1 MARGAACSDGF
12 TAGYVHWPLNETPL
26 IGHLRCP
33 WSAQR
38 LHIQRKTQNKKH
50 LTSAP
55 RPRRGPTSTEIAD
68 FARYRRDFFGKYID
82 LSNGLPTD
90 NMLRRFFQNLD
101 SNTFRARFAQWVSSI
116 VHDGAQGKVVSIDY
130 GKKRVSLKRRMLRAV
145 HDQDYL
151 ESLLA
156 RL

>member
-1 MARGAACSDGF
+1 
-12 TAGYVHWPLNETPL
+12 
-26 IGHLRCP
+26 
-33 WSAQR
+33 
-38 LHIQRKTQNKKH
+38 
-50 LTSAP
+50 
-55 RPRRGPTSTEIAD
+55 
-68 FARYRRDFFGKYID
+68 
-82 LSNGLPTD
+82 
-90 NMLRRFFQNLD
+90 MLRRFFQNLD